1 MVGSGAARLTALD
14 GVMVGAGLLAYISS
28 FLPWYTT
35 SVSVLGIN
43 RSASADAWHAGV
55 GAWCSVLLLVLVGV
69 LVLVGTLGGLG
80 ASASRSLITLGLS
93 VLAFIALIL
102 RWVTFPDASGG
113 LSRSDELGGLDLGSA
128 FTVSSGAGVGLY
140 LGLIATIVA
149 VVASL
154 LTLRAVGRT
163 VTS

>member
-14 GVMVGAGLLAYISS
+14 WVVVGAGLLAYISS

-35 SVSVLGIN
+35 SVSILGIN

-55 GAWCSVLLLVLVGV
+55 GAWCSVLLLMLAGV

-80 ASASRSLITLGLS
+80 ASASRSLLTLGAS
-93 VLAFIALIL
+93 VLAFIALVL
-102 RWVTFPDASGG
+102 RWVTYPDVGSGLG
-113 LSRSDELGGLDLGSA
+113 KSDDLGGLDLGSA
-128 FTVSSGAGVGLY
+128 VTASSGAGVGLY
-140 LGLIATIVA
+140 LGLIAVIA
-149 VVASL
+149 GVVASL
-154 LTLRAVGRT
+154 LAFRAVDRI